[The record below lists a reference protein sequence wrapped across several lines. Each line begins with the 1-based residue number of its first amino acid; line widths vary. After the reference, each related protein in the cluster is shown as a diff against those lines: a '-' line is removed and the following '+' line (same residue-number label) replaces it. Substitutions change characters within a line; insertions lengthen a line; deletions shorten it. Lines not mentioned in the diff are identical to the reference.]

1 MASFYDREY
10 TDFEKA
16 NFVTVYQCPASNS
29 EQYEKRHCELCEA
42 VLVPPRTKDWN
53 RVSSDRS

>member
-16 NFVTVYQCPASNS
+16 NFEQVFRCRASR
-29 EQYEKRHCELCEA
+29 EQYDVRHCDLCEA
-42 VLVPPRTKDWN
+42 VLIPPRTRAWN
-53 RVSSDRS
+53 RVSSDNVE